1 MNHASWQQVEERGE
15 TQGTGQ
21 VEIPAQDSTGSVYKI
36 RKRKARRT
44 PTSPAGRGPFE
55 AISSAIITRFY
66 TLKTAWLYHIP
77 LVFKDIVNG
86 DS

>member
-15 TQGTGQ
+15 NQGTGQ
-21 VEIPAQDSTGSVYKI
+21 VETPAQDSTGSVYKI

-44 PTSPAGRGPFE
+44 PRSPVGRGPFE
-55 AISSAIITRFY
+55 AISSAIITWFY

-77 LVFKDIVNG
+77 LMFKDIING